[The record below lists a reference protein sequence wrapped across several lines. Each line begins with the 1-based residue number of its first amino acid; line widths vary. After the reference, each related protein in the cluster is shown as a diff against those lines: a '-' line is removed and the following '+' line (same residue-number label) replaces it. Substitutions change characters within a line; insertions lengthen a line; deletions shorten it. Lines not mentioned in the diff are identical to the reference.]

1 MNPNE
6 LYQLGQWA
14 NGFFTG
20 VNLSHVV
27 KSLAEEEE
35 THKDGTNRQVSELQM
50 AISILNNVSSL
61 FLLPPNV
68 SCSPA

>member
-1 MNPNE
+1 MNSNE

-14 NGFFTG
+14 NGFFAG

-35 THKDGTNRQVSELQM
+35 THKDRTNRQVSEL
-50 AISILNNVSSL
+50 LNGNIN
-61 FLLPPNV
+61 FK
-68 SCSPA
+68 